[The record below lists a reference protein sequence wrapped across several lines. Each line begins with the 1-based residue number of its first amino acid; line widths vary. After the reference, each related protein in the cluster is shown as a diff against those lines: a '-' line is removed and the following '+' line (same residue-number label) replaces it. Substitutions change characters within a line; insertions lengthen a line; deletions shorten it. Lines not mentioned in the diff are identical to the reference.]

1 MSYLTHHFTLL
12 SKTLTELN
20 TLEKSGRIFDCDE
33 SDISVDAH
41 TGSYLC
47 IHMLTQKGKGCMII

>member
-41 TGSYLC
+41 TGSY
-47 IHMLTQKGKGCMII
+47 CMYTHAYPESKCLHRR